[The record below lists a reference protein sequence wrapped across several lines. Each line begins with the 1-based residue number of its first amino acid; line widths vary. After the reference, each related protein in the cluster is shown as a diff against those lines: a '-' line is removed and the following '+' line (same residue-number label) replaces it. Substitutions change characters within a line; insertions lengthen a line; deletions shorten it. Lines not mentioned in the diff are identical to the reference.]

1 MIDISFNVDRH
12 GSVWPE
18 MATFSAETAVFGKQ
32 LADSLAAWS
41 IAGYRFVWLNFS
53 LDAAALVGEA
63 AAQGFTYHH
72 INNGSLAM
80 LKRLMLDAD
89 GVADASHYVGVG
101 GVVINGR
108 NQLLVIKEKYFDNRP
123 TKYKLP
129 GGFVHAGEHLAD
141 AAVRE
146 VLEETAVKTK
156 FHSLVGFRNWHVN
169 RFGKSDLYFICR
181 LTPLSETIQRQESEV
196 AECIWMPV
204 EQYLQHKEVSPF
216 NRHFVAL
223 ATKESGLKTAVFA
236 DYPGASRQKEMELFL
251 PEVEVVRESPLPNI
265 LSPLDIEKEI

>member
-1 MIDISFNVDRH
+1 MIPAVPYKVDRH

-18 MATFSAETAVFGKQ
+18 MNAFAVTPAIFGEQ
-32 LADSLAAWS
+32 LAGSLVGWS
-41 IAGYRFVWLNFS
+41 NAGYRFVWLNFL
-53 LDAAALVGEA
+53 LDRAGLVGEA
-63 AAQGFTYHH
+63 AAQGFVYHH
-72 INNGSLAM
+72 INGSTLAM
-80 LKRLMLDAD
+80 LKRLVPNVD
-89 GVADASHYVGVG
+89 GIADASHYVGVG
-101 GVVINGR
+101 AVVINGR

-129 GGFVHAGEHLAD
+129 GGFVHPGEHLAD

-181 LTPLSETIQRQESEV
+181 LIPLSEEIQRQESEV

-204 EQYLQHKEVSPF
+204 EDYLQHEEVSPF
-216 NRHFVAL
+216 NRNFVRL
-223 ATKESGLKTAVFA
+223 ATEGSGLKAAVFN

-251 PEVEVVRESPLPNI
+251 PLRT
-265 LSPLDIEKEI
+265 